1 MNRFRKT
8 GTYIKR
14 DLAFGEENAFFPLST
29 EIVPAD
35 NDYGDYGEEQDYEG
49 GEAEVVDLEAE

>member
-14 DLAFGEENAFFPLST
+14 DLAFGEENAIVPLSA
-29 EIVPAD
+29 EIAPAD
-35 NDYGDYGEEQDYEG
+35 NDYGDYGEE
-49 GEAEVVDLEAE
+49 